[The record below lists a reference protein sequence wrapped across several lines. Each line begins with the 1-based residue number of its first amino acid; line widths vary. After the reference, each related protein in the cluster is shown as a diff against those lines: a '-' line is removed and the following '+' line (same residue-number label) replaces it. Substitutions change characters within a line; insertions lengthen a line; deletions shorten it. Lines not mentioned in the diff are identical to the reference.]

1 MTVNAEFLRNLS
13 LVSALSVL
21 VLVICLK
28 AYFGQS
34 AYVEI
39 HDNLDSSHAWLATLQ
54 QHDLFFAG
62 PEADVPILSGMGR
75 DYFMSELQLGN
86 LLYYFFQP
94 FEAHF
99 LNFILKICIG
109 FLSFFVLAREIL
121 GSTTRHEII
130 VPLVS
135 AAYALLPGYENLY
148 IAQASLPLAVWL
160 YIRFLKSPS
169 PWILLAAFFY
179 PVLSEFPRYGIFLCG
194 ILGLIFIY
202 CLLVNR
208 KMAKMTL
215 LVLIVLAL
223 GYIFTDY
230 RLFRLMLLSDE
241 ATIRSDFTIAPG
253 DFWKLV
259 VDGFLYNQ
267 YHAQSKHLD
276 IILPTAIAGFFALL
290 DFQAFRQGF
299 LYGFRESAK
308 SYNLKVYVV
317 LFLVV
322 IAFSLIHGLYNG
334 TEYKNLLKAVV
345 PQLSGFNFSRFI
357 WLNPLVWHLIFV
369 ISLVAIGRRIS
380 PVVSFI
386 IALSHL
392 IVVPATPSY
401 GNDLANTVE
410 CSYVAECPSKLTY
423 QQFYS
428 EGLFNH
434 IKESISYK
442 GELVV
447 AFGFHPAILT
457 YNGFSTADGYHNA
470 YSKEYKN
477 EFREL
482 IYPAL
487 DVSARYANYFD
498 NWGGR
503 AYLFSPDVGYRPSTE
518 LPSKVVSLPVDPGQL
533 REMNIKYVLS
543 FYKFVPDANEV
554 LRRVGMFTREDSPYA
569 VYVYQVL

>member
-1 MTVNAEFLRNLS
+1 MILDTTFLRNVS
-13 LVSALSVL
+13 LASALAVL
-21 VLVICLK
+21 VLIVCLK

-34 AYVEI
+34 SYVEI
-39 HDNLDSSHAWLATLQ
+39 HDNLDSSHAWLSTLQ
-54 QHDLFFAG
+54 QHELFFAG
-62 PEADVPILSGMGR
+62 PEADVPMLSGMGR

-86 LLYYFFQP
+86 LIYYFFQP

-99 LNFILKICIG
+99 LNFLLKICIG
-109 FLSFFVLAREIL
+109 FLSFFVLAREIF
-121 GSTTRHEII
+121 GSTIRHQMV

-169 PWILLAAFFY
+169 PWILMAAFFY
-179 PVLSEFPRYGIFLCG
+179 PMLSEFPRYGIFLCG

-202 CLLVNR
+202 YLVVNR
-208 KMAKMTL
+208 TMAKRTL
-215 LVLIVLAL
+215 LVLFVLGL

-241 ATIRSDFTIAPG
+241 ATIRSDFAIAPG
-253 DFWKLV
+253 NFWKLV
-259 VDGFLYNQ
+259 VEGFLYNQ
-267 YHAQSKHLD
+267 YHAQSKHLY
-276 IILPTAIAGFFALL
+276 IILPTSIIGFFSLL
-290 DFQAFRQGF
+290 DFQAFRRGF
-299 LYGFRESAK
+299 FYGFRESAK
-308 SYNLKVYVV
+308 SYELRVFLA

-322 IAFSLIHGLYNG
+322 VVFSLIHGLYNG
-334 TEYKNLLKAVV
+334 TEYKHFLKTVV

-357 WLNPLVWHLIFV
+357 WLNPLIWHLIFV
-369 ISLVAIGRRIS
+369 VSLVAIGRRIS

-386 IALSHL
+386 LALSHL
-392 IVVPATPSY
+392 VVVPATPSY
-401 GNDLANTVE
+401 SNDLANTVE
-410 CSYVAECPSKLTY
+410 CTYFAECSSKLTY

-428 EGLFNH
+428 KSLFDDV
-434 IKESISYK
+434 KESISYQ

-447 AFGFHPAILT
+447 AFGFHPAILA

-470 YSKEYKN
+470 YSKEYKK

-487 DVSARYANYFD
+487 DASDRYSNYFD

-503 AYLFSPDVGYRPSTE
+503 AYLFSPEVGYRPTTE
-518 LPSKVVSLPVDPGQL
+518 LPSKLVSLPVDLGQL
-533 REMNIKYVLS
+533 REMNIRYVLS
-543 FYKFVPDANEV
+543 FYKFGPDASEV
-554 LRRVGMFTREDSPYA
+554 LDQVGTFTSASSPYA
-569 VYVYQVL
+569 VHVYQVW